1 MDWNGK
7 AVLVT
12 GGASG
17 MGRTMALLLAQAGAK
32 VAIVD
37 LNAQALATTAAEHP
51 NLQPH
56 ACNVGDPEA
65 IAEVV
70 SRVERDL
77 GPIYRLACC
86 AGIMPAHSV
95 IDMPVDGFARVM
107 RVNYEGTVNTVKAV
121 LPGLLARADGQII
134 LFGSLAGV
142 VPAKGFSAYGASKA
156 AINAF
161 GEVLAQELKDKGI
174 RVLSVRPAA
183 VKTPLIQQ
191 ATGEGGLA
199 GLRKQDQSGRMAS
212 PERIIAAIEKTLASG
227 RKDVLYPTGEAL
239 FAQWL
244 RRLSPGLTWKIAN
257 AVNR

>member
-7 AVLVT
+7 TVLIT

-17 MGRTMALLLAQAGAK
+17 MGRTMALFLAQAGAK

-37 LNAQALATTAAEHP
+37 LNAQALEAAAGEHH
-51 NLQPH
+51 NLHPH
-56 ACNVGDPEA
+56 VCNVGESEA

-70 SRVERDL
+70 LRVERDL

-86 AGIMPAHSV
+86 AGIMPAQSV
-95 IDMPVDGFARVM
+95 IDTPVEGFARVM
-107 RVNYEGTVNTVKAV
+107 RVNYEGTINAVKAV
-121 LPGLLARADGQII
+121 LPGLLDRECGQII

-142 VPAKGFSAYGASKA
+142 VPAKGFAAYGASKA

-161 GEVLAQELKDKGI
+161 GEVLAQEVKDKGV

-212 PERIIAAIEKTLASG
+212 PERIIEAVEKALASD

-244 RRLSPGLTWKIAN
+244 RRLSPSLTWKIAN